1 MKLPAKENQGLL
13 LLLLGFNG
21 PATDAEPQ
29 IIIMRANEIHI
40 RKGGGR
46 EGKKGERNSER
57 ERVGDCM
64 AKEKEED
71 IGRFL
76 L

>member
-1 MKLPAKENQGLL
+1 MKLPAKEKQGLL

-40 RKGGGR
+40 H
-46 EGKKGERNSER
+46 KGEEERVKREKGTQRER
-57 ERVGDCM
+57 ES
-64 AKEKEED
+64 E
-71 IGRFL
+71 
-76 L
+76 